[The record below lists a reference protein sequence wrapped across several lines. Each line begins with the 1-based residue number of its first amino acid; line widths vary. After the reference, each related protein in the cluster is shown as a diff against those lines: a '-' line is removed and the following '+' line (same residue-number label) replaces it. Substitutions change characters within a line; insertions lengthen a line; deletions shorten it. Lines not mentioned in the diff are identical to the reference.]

1 MLKPFRIPLIIMGL
15 LKSELGMILY
25 SLKYAVNKDNLLMI
39 GRQNIMFQTED
50 LKQFLLEN
58 NCIFQHSI
66 KHFDFADTLLK
77 HLGFKNVESL
87 DANNFE
93 NATHIHDF
101 NKPVPLKLHNK
112 YNYILDG
119 GTTEHIFNIAQVY
132 QNIIDML
139 EIGGIFV
146 AFLPNN
152 NLSGHGFYQISPELY
167 LSVFSEKYGCKV
179 LELYLTKIDDEKE
192 VWINVNSLN
201 GYRNETKIDT
211 KNPVIIFAIVQKIS
225 NTRLSLLDNPP
236 QQYSYEH
243 EHWINDRSRANL

>member
-1 MLKPFRIPLIIMGL
+1 MGL
-15 LKSELGMILY
+15 LQSELGFILH
-25 SLKYAVNKDNLLMI
+25 SLKYAHNKNNLLMI
-39 GRQNIMFQTED
+39 GRQNIMFQTDD
-50 LKQFLLEN
+50 LKDYLLKN
-58 NCIFQHSI
+58 NYTFEHSI

-77 HLGFKNVESL
+77 LLGFQNVESL

-112 YNYILDG
+112 YNYILDA
-119 GTTEHIFNIAQVY
+119 GTTEHIFNVAQVY

-146 AFLPNN
+146 ACVPNN
-152 NLSGHGFYQISPELY
+152 NFSGHGFYQISPELY

-179 LELYLTKIDDEKE
+179 LELYLKDVDHKNEN
-192 VWINVNSLN
+192 WINVNTLN

-211 KNPVIIFAIVQKIS
+211 KNPVFNLAIVQKIS
-225 NTRLSLLDNPP
+225 NTRLSLIENPP

-243 EHWINDRSRANL
+243 EHWINDRSRSHL

>member
-1 MLKPFRIPLIIMGL
+1 MGL
-15 LKSELGMILY
+15 LKSELGFLLY
-25 SLKYAVNKDNLLMI
+25 SLKYAHNKENLLMI
-39 GRQNIMFQTED
+39 GRQNIMFQTDD
-50 LKQFLLEN
+50 LKKFLLDN
-58 NCIFQHSI
+58 NYTFQHSI
-66 KHFDFADTLLK
+66 KHFDFADTLFK

-101 NKPVPLKLHNK
+101 NMPVPLKLHNK
-112 YNYILDG
+112 YNYILDA
-119 GTTEHIFNIAQVY
+119 GTTEHIFNVAQVY

-146 AFLPNN
+146 AYIPNN

-167 LSVFSEKYGCKV
+167 LAVFSEKYGCKV
-179 LELYLTKIDDEKE
+179 LELFLNKVDNDIET
-192 VWINVNSLN
+192 WTNVNTLN
-201 GYRNETKIDT
+201 NYRNETKMDT
-211 KNPVIIFAIVQKIS
+211 KNPVHVLAIVQKIS
-225 NTRLSLLDNPP
+225 NTRVSLLDVPP